1 MIFFKN
7 KRINE
12 EIAASN
18 ELDNDEAVD
27 NICETLTVTK
37 TAIPEEDACRTKI
50 VDVELKVVFAQALG
64 VVTIIDNVS
73 NVFVDSIIESSV
85 TGDPNNSGTI
95 SVSQNPLEVTWSD
108 LNVDEPMT
116 ATLRFK
122 VLVKDNAI
130 DNDNA
135 FVNNNIHV
143 NADEGRNCTFPQL
156 SGEFFIPRCPESP
169 IVASL
174 VKDNNKDEYDCDET
188 IHSTLTLKL
197 DKGDTGV
204 VVTDDLANAFVGV
217 PSNITVSQGS
227 AIVDANN
234 NIVWTVGTV
243 LANTDI
249 TLEYDIEPDQI
260 NTNSG
265 FVTSEV
271 RVDGDLIDPQ
281 IVIPRDTQNPNYD
294 FLDTFVRDCP
304 EEDGEC
310 CCQAC
315 EPIIVEPCE
324 LFKTE
329 TINVERIRCTGKLID
344 VTVNLQR
351 VCPGQILNVGVFLVE
366 NVPGDAD
373 GDGDIEPGETIQESR
388 GFIVKQVTIPASDT
402 ACTSRLVNGFCF
414 PLTDDTGCDAEDRT
428 FTAKVFA
435 TYINRTVPNCDCDTE
450 PTQEA

>member
-18 ELDNDEAVD
+18 ELENDEAVN

-37 TAIPEEDACRTKI
+37 TAIPEEDACITKI
-50 VDVELKVVFAQALG
+50 VDVELKVVFAQELG

-73 NVFVDSIIESSV
+73 NVYVDSIIESSV
-85 TGDPNNSGTI
+85 TGDPNNNGTI
-95 SVSQNPLEVTWSD
+95 TVDQNALKVTWSD
-108 LNVDEPMT
+108 LNVNEPMT

-122 VLVKDNAI
+122 VIVKDNAL

-197 DKGDTGV
+197 DKMDTNV
-204 VVTDDLANAFVGV
+204 VVIDDLSNSNVGI
-217 PSNITVSQGS
+217 PTNINVSQGS
-227 AIVDANN
+227 AIVDPSN

-243 LANTDI
+243 LANTEI

-260 NTNSG
+260 NTNNG
-265 FVTSEV
+265 FVTTEV
-271 RVDGDLIDPQ
+271 RVNGDLIDPE
-281 IVIPRDTQNPNYD
+281 IVIPRNTQNPNYD

-315 EPIIVEPCE
+315 KPITVEPCE

-329 TINVERIRCTGKLID
+329 TIDVERIRCTGKLID

-373 GDGDIEPGETIQESR
+373 GDGEIEEGETIQESR

-435 TYINRTVPNCDCDTE
+435 TYINRTVPNCDCDTD
-450 PTQEA
+450 PTQES

>member
-1 MIFFKN
+1 
-7 KRINE
+7 
-12 EIAASN
+12 
-18 ELDNDEAVD
+18 
-27 NICETLTVTK
+27 
-37 TAIPEEDACRTKI
+37 
-50 VDVELKVVFAQALG
+50 
-64 VVTIIDNVS
+64 
-73 NVFVDSIIESSV
+73 
-85 TGDPNNSGTI
+85 
-95 SVSQNPLEVTWSD
+95 
-108 LNVDEPMT
+108 MT

-130 DNDNA
+130 DNNNA

-143 NADEGRNCTFPQL
+143 NADEGRNCTFPHL
-156 SGEFFIPRCPESP
+156 NGEFFIQRCPESP
-169 IVASL
+169 IVTSL
-174 VKDNNKDEYDCDET
+174 IKDNDKNEYDCDET

-197 DKGDTGV
+197 DKRDTNV
-204 VVTDDLANAFVGV
+204 VVIDDLSNSNVGTPTNIV
-217 PSNITVSQGS
+217 ASNGTT
-227 AIVDANN
+227 IVDANN

-243 LANTDI
+243 TADTEI
-249 TLEYDIEPDQI
+249 TLEYDITPDQI
-260 NTNSG
+260 KTNNG

-271 RVDGDLIDPQ
+271 RVDGDLIDPE
-281 IVIPRDTQNPNYD
+281 IVIPRNTENPNYI

-315 EPIIVEPCE
+315 EPITVEPCE
-324 LFKTE
+324 LSKNVTVD
-329 TINVERIRCTGKLID
+329 VERIKCTGNFLDTFVRDCPEEDGECCCQACEPITVEPCELSKNVTVDVERIKCTGKLID

-351 VCPGQILNVGVFLVE
+351 VCPGQVLNVGVFLVE

-373 GDGDIEPGETIQESR
+373 GDGDIEEGETIQESR

-414 PLTDDTGCDAEDRT
+414 PLTDDTGCDADDRTFTAKVFATYIVKQVTIPASDTACTSRLVNGFCFPLTDDTGCDADDRT

-435 TYINRTVPNCDCDTE
+435 TYINRTVPNCDCDTD

>member
-18 ELDNDEAVD
+18 ELENDEAVN

-37 TAIPEEDACRTKI
+37 TAIPEEDACITKI
-50 VDVELKVVFAQALG
+50 VDVELKVVFAQELG

-73 NVFVDSIIESSV
+73 NVYVDSIIESSV
-85 TGDPNNSGTI
+85 TGDPNNNGTI
-95 SVSQNPLEVTWSD
+95 TVDQNALKVTWSD
-108 LNVDEPMT
+108 LNVNEPMT

-122 VLVKDNAI
+122 VIVKDNAI

-197 DKGDTGV
+197 DKMDTNV
-204 VVTDDLANAFVGV
+204 VVIDDLSNSNVGI
-217 PSNITVSQGS
+217 PTNINVSQGS
-227 AIVDANN
+227 AIVDPSN

-243 LANTDI
+243 LANTEI

-260 NTNSG
+260 NTNNG
-265 FVTSEV
+265 FVTTEV
-271 RVDGDLIDPQ
+271 RVNGDLIDPE
-281 IVIPRDTQNPNYD
+281 IVIPRNTQNPNYD

-315 EPIIVEPCE
+315 KPITVEPCE

-329 TINVERIRCTGKLID
+329 TIDVERIRCTGKLID

-373 GDGDIEPGETIQESR
+373 GDGEIEEGETIQESR

>member
-18 ELDNDEAVD
+18 ELENDEAVN

-37 TAIPEEDACRTKI
+37 TAIPEEDACITKI
-50 VDVELKVVFAQALG
+50 VDVELKVVFAQELG

-73 NVFVDSIIESSV
+73 NVYVDSIIESSV
-85 TGDPNNSGTI
+85 TGDPNNNGTI
-95 SVSQNPLEVTWSD
+95 TVDQNALKVTWSD
-108 LNVDEPMT
+108 LNVNEPMT

-122 VLVKDNAI
+122 VIVKDNAI

-197 DKGDTGV
+197 DKMDTNV
-204 VVTDDLANAFVGV
+204 VVIDDLSNSNVGI
-217 PSNITVSQGS
+217 PTNINVSQGS
-227 AIVDANN
+227 AIVDPSN

-243 LANTDI
+243 LANTEI

-260 NTNSG
+260 NTNNG
-265 FVTSEV
+265 FVTTEV
-271 RVDGDLIDPQ
+271 RVNGDLIDPE
-281 IVIPRDTQNPNYD
+281 IVIPRNTQNPNYD

-315 EPIIVEPCE
+315 KPITVEPCE

-329 TINVERIRCTGKLID
+329 TIDVERIRCTGKLID

-373 GDGDIEPGETIQESR
+373 GDGEIEEGETIQESR

-435 TYINRTVPNCDCDTE
+435 TYINRTVPNCDCDTD
-450 PTQEA
+450 PTQES

>member
-1 MIFFKN
+1 
-7 KRINE
+7 
-12 EIAASN
+12 
-18 ELDNDEAVD
+18 
-27 NICETLTVTK
+27 
-37 TAIPEEDACRTKI
+37 
-50 VDVELKVVFAQALG
+50 
-64 VVTIIDNVS
+64 
-73 NVFVDSIIESSV
+73 
-85 TGDPNNSGTI
+85 
-95 SVSQNPLEVTWSD
+95 
-108 LNVDEPMT
+108 MT

-135 FVNNNIHV
+135 YVNNNIHV
-143 NADEGRNCTFPQL
+143 NADQGRNCTFPQL
-156 SGEFFIPRCPESP
+156 SEEFFIPPCPESP

-197 DKGDTGV
+197 DKMDTNV
-204 VVTDDLANAFVGV
+204 VVIDDLSNSNVGI
-217 PSNITVSQGS
+217 PTNINVSQGS
-227 AIVDANN
+227 AIVDPSN

-243 LANTDI
+243 LANTEI

-260 NTNSG
+260 NTNNG
-265 FVTSEV
+265 FVTTEV
-271 RVDGDLIDPQ
+271 RVNGDLIDPE
-281 IVIPRDTQNPNYD
+281 IVIPRNTQNPNYD

-315 EPIIVEPCE
+315 KPITVEPCE

-329 TINVERIRCTGKLID
+329 TIDVERIRCTGKLID

-373 GDGDIEPGETIQESR
+373 GDGEIEEGETIQESR

-435 TYINRTVPNCDCDTE
+435 TYINRTVPNCDCDTD
-450 PTQEA
+450 PTQES

>member
-18 ELDNDEAVD
+18 ELENDEAVN

-37 TAIPEEDACRTKI
+37 TAIPEEDACITKI
-50 VDVELKVVFAQALG
+50 VDVELKVVFAQELG

-73 NVFVDSIIESSV
+73 NVYVDSIIESSV
-85 TGDPNNSGTI
+85 TGDPNNNGTI
-95 SVSQNPLEVTWSD
+95 TVDQNALKVTWSD
-108 LNVDEPMT
+108 LNVNEPMT

-122 VLVKDNAI
+122 VIVKDNAI
-130 DNDNA
+130 DNDNV

-197 DKGDTGV
+197 DKMDTNV
-204 VVTDDLANAFVGV
+204 VVIDDLSNSNVGI
-217 PSNITVSQGS
+217 PTNINVSQGS
-227 AIVDANN
+227 AIVDPSN

-243 LANTDI
+243 LANTEI

-260 NTNSG
+260 NTNNG
-265 FVTSEV
+265 FVTTEV
-271 RVDGDLIDPQ
+271 RVNGDLIDPE
-281 IVIPRDTQNPNYD
+281 IVIPRNTQNPNYD

-315 EPIIVEPCE
+315 KPITVEPCE

-329 TINVERIRCTGKLID
+329 TIDVERIRCTGKLID

-373 GDGDIEPGETIQESR
+373 GDGEIEEGETIQESR

-435 TYINRTVPNCDCDTE
+435 TYINRTVPNCDCDTD
-450 PTQEA
+450 PTQES

>member
-18 ELDNDEAVD
+18 ELENDEAVN

-37 TAIPEEDACRTKI
+37 TAIPEEDACITKI
-50 VDVELKVVFAQALG
+50 VDVELKVVFAQELG

-73 NVFVDSIIESSV
+73 NVYVDSIIESSV
-85 TGDPNNSGTI
+85 TGDPNNNGTI
-95 SVSQNPLEVTWSD
+95 TVDQNALKVTWSD
-108 LNVDEPMT
+108 LNVNEPMT

-122 VLVKDNAI
+122 VIVKDNAI
-130 DNDNA
+130 DNNNA
-135 FVNNNIHV
+135 FVNNNIHI

-169 IVASL
+169 IVTSL

-197 DKGDTGV
+197 DKMDTNV
-204 VVTDDLANAFVGV
+204 VVIDDLSNSNVGT
-217 PSNITVSQGS
+217 PTNINVSQGS
-227 AIVDANN
+227 AIVDPSN

-243 LANTDI
+243 PANTEI

-260 NTNSG
+260 NTNNG
-265 FVTSEV
+265 FVTTEV
-271 RVDGDLIDPQ
+271 TVNGDLIDPE
-281 IVIPRDTQNPNYD
+281 IVIPRNTQNPNYD

-315 EPIIVEPCE
+315 KPITVEPCE

-329 TINVERIRCTGKLID
+329 TIDVERIRCTGKLID

-373 GDGDIEPGETIQESR
+373 GDGEIEEGETIQESR

-435 TYINRTVPNCDCDTE
+435 TYINRTVPNCDCDTD
-450 PTQEA
+450 PTQES

>member
-18 ELDNDEAVD
+18 ELENDEAVN

-37 TAIPEEDACRTKI
+37 TAIPEEDACITKI
-50 VDVELKVVFAQALG
+50 VDVELKVVFAQELG

-73 NVFVDSIIESSV
+73 NVYVDSIIESSV
-85 TGDPNNSGTI
+85 TGDPNNNGTI
-95 SVSQNPLEVTWSD
+95 TVDQNALKVTWSD
-108 LNVDEPMT
+108 LNVNEPMT

-122 VLVKDNAI
+122 VIVKDNAI

-197 DKGDTGV
+197 DKMDTNV
-204 VVTDDLANAFVGV
+204 VVIDDLSNSNVGI
-217 PSNITVSQGS
+217 PTNINVSQGS
-227 AIVDANN
+227 AIVDPSN

-243 LANTDI
+243 LANTEI

-260 NTNSG
+260 NTNNG
-265 FVTSEV
+265 FVTTEV
-271 RVDGDLIDPQ
+271 RVNGDLIDPE
-281 IVIPRDTQNPNYD
+281 IVIPRNTQNPNYD

-315 EPIIVEPCE
+315 KPITVEPCE

-329 TINVERIRCTGKLID
+329 TIDVERIRCTGKLID

-373 GDGDIEPGETIQESR
+373 GDGEIEEGETIQESR

-414 PLTDDTGCDAEDRT
+414 QLTDDTGCDAEDRT

-435 TYINRTVPNCDCDTE
+435 TYINRTVPN
-450 PTQEA
+450 